1 MPTTDKPADTDIRQT
16 RRAFEPSVL
25 PVLRRGREH
34 RIVRWIGA
42 GSRKMPAAGGEAAL
56 QTAERHVI
64 KLCWSDTFG
73 RPVRPDLAGFVRS
86 DPAQVLPFQRRGHGS
101 AAQPAPAVAG

>member
-1 MPTTDKPADTDIRQT
+1 MPISDKPDDLRTVRG
-16 RRAFEPSVL
+16 RSEPATP

-42 GSRKMPAAGGEAAL
+42 GNQKLPKSNADAASE
-56 QTAERHVI
+56 TARGHVI

-73 RPVRPDLAGFVRS
+73 RPVRPDLTGFARS
-86 DPAQVLPFQRRGHGS
+86 APGQVLPFRGERRG
-101 AAQPAPAVAG
+101 AG